1 MGLFYVEIEGLSS
14 LELMFD
20 QRVDKLLNLQR
31 KNKLRR
37 VNKIVQKH
45 KHFFFKSLSL
55 TATVRECKSLEKE
68 LHNYLPSIVLPLKY
82 Y

>member
-31 KNKLRR
+31 KKNYNKAVKNYPKDSIGIWRNKVLGGRDCNKKHILDHRTKLRY
-37 VNKIVQKH
+37 V
-45 KHFFFKSLSL
+45 
-55 TATVRECKSLEKE
+55 
-68 LHNYLPSIVLPLKY
+68 
-82 Y
+82 